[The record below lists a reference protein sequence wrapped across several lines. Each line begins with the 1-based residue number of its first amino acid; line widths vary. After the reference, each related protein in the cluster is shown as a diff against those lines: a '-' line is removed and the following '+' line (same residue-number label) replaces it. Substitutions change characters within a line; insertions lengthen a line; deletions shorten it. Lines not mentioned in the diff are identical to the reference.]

1 MPAPSE
7 CPGGRAGRPR
17 GARSGPARPACDPRA
32 VDRLFVPDPDDG
44 APTGAGRPA
53 VPADAPLA
61 ARMRPRVVEDVVGQ
75 EDLLGPG
82 RPLRAAIDARMPH
95 AMLLHGPPGSGKTTL
110 ARIVADA
117 AGAAVEALQAVD
129 AGKAEVRA
137 ALARAQE
144 RRDATGTPT
153 VLFIDEIHRFNRTQQ
168 DALLP
173 AVEEGLVTLICATT
187 EPAWAAVSPALRS
200 RLRIYRLRAL
210 DQADVLVLLRRA
222 VERQMFDR
230 PASPGDAGGAA
241 PVGAPGGAPDDER
254 TPGDRPQVTAD
265 DDALELLASR
275 SAGDARTA
283 LGALEAAVALARTAT
298 ATMTGDADGP
308 ATGQGASSGA
318 GARPRAVVPVR
329 VTVRNAGAALD
340 RATVTA
346 GPDQPHDLL
355 SAYIKSIRGSDP
367 DAAVYYLAGMLTA
380 GEDPRTVARRLIVS
394 ASEDVGLADPQCLP
408 LAIAAAEVVDRV
420 GMPECRIALSHVTV
434 RMALA
439 AKSSASYRAI
449 DDAMAHIEEHGVTP
463 PPPYLR
469 GKISDGAA
477 PGSYDYPHTNP
488 GGVSDQELM
497 PEGLEDTRFLRP
509 FAHETTLLGR
519 LAASRTARGRQ
530 P

>member
-1 MPAPSE
+1 M
-7 CPGGRAGRPR
+7 
-17 GARSGPARPACDPRA
+17 
-32 VDRLFVPDPDDG
+32 DRLFVPDPDDG
-44 APTGAGRPA
+44 AATGAGRPA
-53 VPADAPLA
+53 VPDDAPLA

-137 ALARAQE
+137 ALVRAQE
-144 RRDATGTPT
+144 RRAATGTPT

-173 AVEEGLVTLICATT
+173 AVEEGLVTLIAATT

-210 DQADVLVLLRRA
+210 DQDDVLVLLRRA
-222 VERQMFDR
+222 IERRMFDR
-230 PASPGDAGGAA
+230 RVPGAA
-241 PVGAPGGAPDDER
+241 DPGATPDDASHATATSVPPATDAPD
-254 TPGDRPQVTAD
+254 PLQVTAD

-283 LGALEAAVALARTAT
+283 LGALDAAVALARTGT
-298 ATMTGDADGP
+298 ATMTGDTGRDESAD
-308 ATGQGASSGA
+308 T
-318 GARPRAVVPVR
+318 PRAVVPVR
-329 VTVRNAGAALD
+329 VTSRNAGAALD

-380 GEDPRTVARRLIVS
+380 GEDPRTVARRLVVS
-394 ASEDVGLADPQCLP
+394 ASEDIGLADPQCLP

-420 GMPECRIALSHVTV
+420 GMPECRIALSHVTI
-434 RMALA
+434 RLALA
-439 AKSSASYRAI
+439 GKSSAAYRAI
-449 DDAMAHIEEHGVTP
+449 GDAMAHIEEHGVTP

-469 GKISDGAA
+469 GKISDGAD

-497 PEGLEDTRFLRP
+497 PEGLEDVRFLQP
-509 FAHETTLLGR
+509 APHETVLQGR
-519 LAASRTARGRQ
+519 VAAARTARGRT

>member
-1 MPAPSE
+1 M
-7 CPGGRAGRPR
+7 
-17 GARSGPARPACDPRA
+17 
-32 VDRLFVPDPDDG
+32 DRLFVPDPDDG
-44 APTGAGRPA
+44 APAGRAA
-53 VPADAPLA
+53 VPPDAPLA
-61 ARMRPRVVEDVVGQ
+61 ARMRPRTVEDVVGQ
-75 EDLLGPG
+75 EDLLGEG

-137 ALARAQE
+137 ALTRAQE
-144 RRDATGTPT
+144 RRDANGTPT

-173 AVEEGLVTLICATT
+173 AVEEGLVTLIAATT

-200 RLRIYRLRAL
+200 RMRIYRLRAL
-210 DQADVLVLLRRA
+210 DGDDVLVLLRRA
-222 VERQMFDR
+222 IDRRMFDR
-230 PASPGDAGGAA
+230 PAGPGTAGAAGTPEPAGDDDPAATDDPGDEH
-241 PVGAPGGAPDDER
+241 P
-254 TPGDRPQVTAD
+254 PQVTAD

-275 SAGDARTA
+275 SGGDARTA
-283 LGALEAAVALARTAT
+283 LGALEAAVALARTGT
-298 ATMTGDADGP
+298 ATMTGDAGE
-308 ATGQGASSGA
+308 ALG
-318 GARPRAVVPVR
+318 RAVPVR
-329 VTVRNAGAALD
+329 VSARNAGAALD

-380 GEDPRTVARRLIVS
+380 GEDPRTVARRLVVS
-394 ASEDVGLADPQCLP
+394 ASEDIGLADPQCLP

-420 GMPECRIALSHVTV
+420 GMPECRIALSHATI
-434 RMALA
+434 RLALA
-439 AKSSASYRAI
+439 GKSSAAYRAI
-449 DDAMAHIEEHGVTP
+449 GDAMAHVEEHGVTP

-469 GKISDGAA
+469 GKLSEGAD
-477 PGSYDYPHTNP
+477 PGAYDYPHTNP
-488 GGVSDQELM
+488 GGVSDQELL
-497 PEGLEDTRFLRP
+497 PEGLEDVRFVRP
-509 FAHETTLLGR
+509 APHETVLRDR
-519 LAASRTARGRQ
+519 LSAARTARGRT

>member
-1 MPAPSE
+1 
-7 CPGGRAGRPR
+7 
-17 GARSGPARPACDPRA
+17 
-32 VDRLFVPDPDDG
+32 VDRLVVPDPDDG
-44 APTGAGRPA
+44 APAGRAAP
-53 VPADAPLA
+53 PSDAPLA
-61 ARMRPRVVEDVVGQ
+61 ARMRPRTAEDVVGQ

-173 AVEEGLVTLICATT
+173 AVEEGLVTLIAATT

-210 DQADVLVLLRRA
+210 DTEDVLVLLRRA
-222 VERQMFDR
+222 VERRMFDR
-230 PASPGDAGGAA
+230 ATPDGEESP
-241 PVGAPGGAPDDER
+241 
-254 TPGDRPQVTAD
+254 PQVSAD
-265 DDALELLASR
+265 EDALELLASR

-283 LGALEAAVALARTAT
+283 LGALEAAVALARTGT
-298 ATMTGDADGP
+298 ATMTGDVDPGSPGAP
-308 ATGQGASSGA
+308 ATGPAAA
-318 GARPRAVVPVR
+318 GEGTAGSPRPRAIVPVR
-329 VTVRNAGAALD
+329 VTSRNAGAALD

-380 GEDPRTVARRLIVS
+380 GEDPRTVARRLVVS
-394 ASEDVGLADPQCLP
+394 ASEDIGLADPQCLP

-420 GMPECRIALSHVTV
+420 GMPECRIALSHATV
-434 RMALA
+434 RLALA
-439 AKSSASYRAI
+439 GKSSAAYRAI
-449 DDAMAHIEEHGVTP
+449 NDAMAHIEEHGVTP

-469 GKISDGAA
+469 GKISDGAE

-497 PEGLEDTRFLRP
+497 PEGLEDTRFLVP
-509 FAHETTLLGR
+509 AAHETVLQGR
-519 LAASRTARGRQ
+519 IAAARTARGRT

>member
-1 MPAPSE
+1 
-7 CPGGRAGRPR
+7 
-17 GARSGPARPACDPRA
+17 

-44 APTGAGRPA
+44 APPRGGRTV

-173 AVEEGLVTLICATT
+173 AVEEGLVTLIAATT

-210 DQADVLVLLRRA
+210 DTDDVLVLLRRA
-222 VERQMFDR
+222 VERRMFDR
-230 PASPGDAGGAA
+230 PAPAGAPAKTGAAGGAPEDAAPTPPQVATDDAAPAPPEVTTGGAA
-241 PVGAPGGAPDDER
+241 PAA
-254 TPGDRPQVTAD
+254 PQVTAD

-283 LGALEAAVALARTAT
+283 LGALEAAVALARTGT
-298 ATMTGDADGP
+298 ATMTGDAGRDPSAGGP
-308 ATGQGASSGA
+308 
-318 GARPRAVVPVR
+318 VVPVR
-329 VTVRNAGAALD
+329 VTARNAGAALD

-380 GEDPRTVARRLIVS
+380 GEDPRTVARRLVVS
-394 ASEDVGLADPQCLP
+394 ASEDIGLADPQCLP
-408 LAIAAAEVVDRV
+408 LAIAAAEVVDRI
-420 GMPECRIALSHVTV
+420 GMPECRIALSHVTI
-434 RMALA
+434 RLALA
-439 AKSSASYRAI
+439 AKSSAAYRAI
-449 DDAMAHIEEHGVTP
+449 GDAMGHIEEHGVTAP
-463 PPPYLR
+463 PPWLR
-469 GKISDGAA
+469 GKISEGAD
-477 PGSYDYPHTNP
+477 PGAYDYPHTNP

-497 PEGLEDTRFLRP
+497 PEGLEDVRFLRP
-509 FAHETTLLGR
+509 APHEAVLR
-519 LAASRTARGRQ
+519 DRVAAARTARGRT

>member
-1 MPAPSE
+1 M
-7 CPGGRAGRPR
+7 
-17 GARSGPARPACDPRA
+17 
-32 VDRLFVPDPDDG
+32 DRLFVPDPDDG
-44 APTGAGRPA
+44 TTPGVRGATVA
-53 VPADAPLA
+53 ADAPLA
-61 ARMRPRVVEDVVGQ
+61 ARMRPRTVDDVVGQ

-137 ALARAQE
+137 ALTRARE
-144 RRDATGTPT
+144 RRDASGAPT

-173 AVEEGLVTLICATT
+173 AVEEGLVTLVCATT

-210 DQADVLVLLRRA
+210 DEADVLVLLRRA
-222 VERQMFDR
+222 VERRMFDR
-230 PASPGDAGGAA
+230 PTEADGGAA
-241 PVGAPGGAPDDER
+241 GRAGAAGSGGGAAIEGEASADETAGPGP
-254 TPGDRPQVTAD
+254 TPPQVAAD
-265 DDALELLASR
+265 DDALELIASR

-298 ATMTGDADGP
+298 ATMTGDVGGDEP
-308 ATGQGASSGA
+308 AA
-318 GARPRAVVPVR
+318 PRLDLAVR
-329 VTVRNAGAALD
+329 VSARNAGAALD

-420 GMPECRIALSHVTV
+420 GMPECRIALSHVTI
-434 RMALA
+434 RLALA

-449 DDAMAHIEEHGVTP
+449 DDAMAHVEEHGVTP

-469 GKISDGAA
+469 GRISEGAA

-488 GGVSDQELM
+488 GGVSGQELM
-497 PEGLEDTRFLRP
+497 PEGLEDVRFLQP
-509 FAHETTLLGR
+509 FAHETTLANR
-519 LAASRTARGRQ
+519 LAASRAARGRT

>member
-1 MPAPSE
+1 
-7 CPGGRAGRPR
+7 
-17 GARSGPARPACDPRA
+17 
-32 VDRLFVPDPDDG
+32 
-44 APTGAGRPA
+44 
-53 VPADAPLA
+53 
-61 ARMRPRVVEDVVGQ
+61 MRPRVVEDVVGQ

-137 ALARAQE
+137 ALSRAQE
-144 RRDATGTPT
+144 RRDANGTPT

-173 AVEEGLVTLICATT
+173 AVEEGLVTLIAATT
-187 EPAWAAVSPALRS
+187 EPAWAAISPALRS

-210 DQADVLVLLRRA
+210 DTDDVLALLRRA
-222 VERQMFDR
+222 VERRMFDR
-230 PASPGDAGGAA
+230 PSGSDAADG
-241 PVGAPGGAPDDER
+241 P
-254 TPGDRPQVTAD
+254 PQVTAD

-283 LGALEAAVALARTAT
+283 LGALEAAVALARTGT
-298 ATMTGDADGP
+298 ATMTGDAGRDDGA
-308 ATGQGASSGA
+308 AT
-318 GARPRAVVPVR
+318 AVVPVR
-329 VTVRNAGAALD
+329 VSSRNAGAALD

-380 GEDPRTVARRLIVS
+380 GEDPRTVARRLVVS
-394 ASEDVGLADPQCLP
+394 ASEDIGLADPQCLP

-420 GMPECRIALSHVTV
+420 GMPECRIALSHATI
-434 RMALA
+434 RLALA
-439 AKSSASYRAI
+439 GKSSAAYRAI
-449 DDAMAHIEEHGVTP
+449 GDAMAHIEEHGVTP

-469 GKISDGAA
+469 GKVSDGADPSA
-477 PGSYDYPHTNP
+477 YDYPHTNP
-488 GGVSDQELM
+488 GGVSDQELL
-497 PEGLEDTRFLRP
+497 PEGLESTRFLRP
-509 FAHETTLLGR
+509 APHEKVLLDR
-519 LAASRTARGRQ
+519 VAAARTARGRT

>member
-1 MPAPSE
+1 M
-7 CPGGRAGRPR
+7 
-17 GARSGPARPACDPRA
+17 
-32 VDRLFVPDPDDG
+32 DRLFVPDPDDG
-44 APTGAGRPA
+44 APAGRAA
-53 VPADAPLA
+53 VPVDAPLA

-137 ALARAQE
+137 ALGRAQE
-144 RRDATGTPT
+144 RRDANGTPT

-210 DQADVLVLLRRA
+210 DTEDVLVLLRRA
-222 VERQMFDR
+222 VERRMFDR
-230 PASPGDAGGAA
+230 SGGGPGSTGDAPSVDATGATSA
-241 PVGAPGGAPDDER
+241 
-254 TPGDRPQVTAD
+254 TPTAD
-265 DDALELLASR
+265 VADAPEDTSPATPPEVSADEDALELLASR

-283 LGALEAAVALARTAT
+283 LGALEAAVALARTGT
-298 ATMTGDADGP
+298 ATMTGDAGRDDT
-308 ATGQGASSGA
+308 AA
-318 GARPRAVVPVR
+318 PRAVVPVR
-329 VTVRNAGAALD
+329 VTSRNAGAALD

-380 GEDPRTVARRLIVS
+380 GEDPRTVARRLVVS
-394 ASEDVGLADPQCLP
+394 ASEDIGLADPQCLP

-420 GMPECRIALSHVTV
+420 GMPECRIALSHATI
-434 RMALA
+434 RLALA
-439 AKSSASYRAI
+439 GKSSAAYRAI
-449 DDAMAHIEEHGVTP
+449 GDAMAHIEEHGVSA

-469 GKISDGAA
+469 GKISDGAD
-477 PGSYDYPHTNP
+477 PGAYDYPHTNP

-497 PEGLEDTRFLRP
+497 PEGLEDVRFLQPAR
-509 FAHETTLLGR
+509 HETVLLGR
-519 LAASRTARGRQ
+519 VAAAREARGRK

>member
-1 MPAPSE
+1 
-7 CPGGRAGRPR
+7 
-17 GARSGPARPACDPRA
+17 
-32 VDRLFVPDPDDG
+32 
-44 APTGAGRPA
+44 
-53 VPADAPLA
+53 
-61 ARMRPRVVEDVVGQ
+61 MRPRVVEDVVGQ

-117 AGAAVEALQAVD
+117 AGAAVERLQAVD
-129 AGKAEVRA
+129 SGKAEVRS

-210 DQADVLVLLRRA
+210 ETDDVLVLLRRA
-222 VERQMFDR
+222 VERRMFDR
-230 PASPGDAGGAA
+230 PAAGAVAAAGGDGAGGSADADDASPA
-241 PVGAPGGAPDDER
+241 P
-254 TPGDRPQVTAD
+254 PQVTAD

-308 ATGQGASSGA
+308 ATRDAVPSGDPA
-318 GARPRAVVPVR
+318 DGTSAEGARPRAVVPVR
-329 VTVRNAGAALD
+329 VTARNAGAALD

-449 DDAMAHIEEHGVTP
+449 NDAMAHIEEHGVTP

-469 GKISDGAA
+469 GKISEGAE
-477 PGSYDYPHTNP
+477 PGTYDYPHTNP

-497 PEGLEDTRFLRP
+497 PAGLEDTRFLQP

-519 LAASRTARGRQ
+519 LAASRTARGRK

>member
-1 MPAPSE
+1 
-7 CPGGRAGRPR
+7 
-17 GARSGPARPACDPRA
+17 

-44 APTGAGRPA
+44 APAGRPA
-53 VPADAPLA
+53 VPSDAPLA
-61 ARMRPRVVEDVVGQ
+61 ARMRPRTVEDVVGQ

-137 ALARAQE
+137 ALTRAQE
-144 RRDATGTPT
+144 RRDASGTPT

-173 AVEEGLVTLICATT
+173 AVEEGLVTLIAATT

-200 RLRIYRLRAL
+200 RMRIYRLRAL
-210 DQADVLVLLRRA
+210 DEDDVLVLLRRA
-222 VERQMFDR
+222 IERRMFDR
-230 PASPGDAGGAA
+230 PSADDVAGAGDATD
-241 PVGAPGGAPDDER
+241 P
-254 TPGDRPQVTAD
+254 PQVTAD

-275 SAGDARTA
+275 SGGDARTA
-283 LGALEAAVALARTAT
+283 LGALEAAVALARTGT
-298 ATMTGDADGP
+298 ATMTGDAG
-308 ATGQGASSGA
+308 SGEAA
-318 GARPRAVVPVR
+318 GRAVPVR
-329 VTVRNAGAALD
+329 VSARNAGAALD

-380 GEDPRTVARRLIVS
+380 GEDPRTVARRLVVS
-394 ASEDVGLADPQCLP
+394 ASEDIGLADPQCLP

-420 GMPECRIALSHVTV
+420 GMPECRIALSHATI
-434 RMALA
+434 RLALA
-439 AKSSASYRAI
+439 GKSSAAYRAI
-449 DDAMAHIEEHGVTP
+449 GDAMAHVEEHGVTP

-469 GKISDGAA
+469 GKLSEGAD
-477 PGSYDYPHTNP
+477 PGAYDYPHTNP
-488 GGVSDQELM
+488 GGVSDQELL
-497 PEGLEDTRFLRP
+497 PEGLEDVRFVRPAPHATVLRD
-509 FAHETTLLGR
+509 R
-519 LAASRTARGRQ
+519 LAAARTARGRT

>member
-1 MPAPSE
+1 
-7 CPGGRAGRPR
+7 
-17 GARSGPARPACDPRA
+17 

-44 APTGAGRPA
+44 APSRGARAA

-173 AVEEGLVTLICATT
+173 AVEEGLVTLIAATT

-210 DQADVLVLLRRA
+210 DTDDVLVLLRRA
-222 VERQMFDR
+222 VERRMFDR
-230 PASPGDAGGAA
+230 PVA
-241 PVGAPGGAPDDER
+241 GAPEAGAPDPTAGSSSPAPAPD
-254 TPGDRPQVTAD
+254 PSAGPSSPDPSPPQVTAD

-283 LGALEAAVALARTAT
+283 LGALEAAVALARTGT
-298 ATMTGDADGP
+298 ATMTGDAGRDPSAGGP
-308 ATGQGASSGA
+308 
-318 GARPRAVVPVR
+318 VVPVR
-329 VTVRNAGAALD
+329 VTGRNAGAALD

-380 GEDPRTVARRLIVS
+380 GEDPRTVARRLVVS
-394 ASEDVGLADPQCLP
+394 ASEDIGLADPQCLP
-408 LAIAAAEVVDRV
+408 LAIAAAEVVDRI
-420 GMPECRIALSHVTV
+420 GMPECRIALSHVTI
-434 RMALA
+434 RLALA
-439 AKSSASYRAI
+439 AKSSAAYRAI
-449 DDAMAHIEEHGVTP
+449 GDAMGHIEEHGVSAP
-463 PPPYLR
+463 PPWLR
-469 GKISDGAA
+469 GKISEGAD
-477 PGSYDYPHTNP
+477 PGAYDYPHTNP

-497 PEGLEDTRFLRP
+497 PEGLEDVRFLRP
-509 FAHETTLLGR
+509 APHEAVLR
-519 LAASRTARGRQ
+519 DRVAAARTARGRT

>member
-1 MPAPSE
+1 M
-7 CPGGRAGRPR
+7 
-17 GARSGPARPACDPRA
+17 
-32 VDRLFVPDPDDG
+32 DRLFVPDPDDG
-44 APTGAGRPA
+44 QAPGPGRAPA

-82 RPLRAAIDARMPH
+82 RPLRAAIGARMPH

-137 ALARAQE
+137 ALNRAQE

-187 EPAWAAVSPALRS
+187 EPAWAAISPALRS

-210 DQADVLVLLRRA
+210 DEADVLVLLRRA
-222 VERQMFDR
+222 VERRMFDR
-230 PASPGDAGGAA
+230 SRSDAEDA
-241 PVGAPGGAPDDER
+241 P
-254 TPGDRPQVTAD
+254 PQVAAD
-265 DDALELLASR
+265 DDALELIASR

-298 ATMTGDADGP
+298 ATMTGDADAARGATDAPSP
-308 ATGQGASSGA
+308 AESPADEP
-318 GARPRAVVPVR
+318 ARRVVPVR
-329 VTVRNAGAALD
+329 VTARNAGAALD

-449 DDAMAHIEEHGVTP
+449 NDAMAHVEEHGVTP

-469 GKISDGAA
+469 GKISEGAA
-477 PGSYDYPHTNP
+477 PGQYDYPHTNP

-497 PEGLEDTRFLRP
+497 PEGLEDTRFLQP
-509 FAHETTLLGR
+509 FAHETTLLNR
-519 LAASRTARGRQ
+519 LAASRTARGRT

>member
-1 MPAPSE
+1 M
-7 CPGGRAGRPR
+7 
-17 GARSGPARPACDPRA
+17 
-32 VDRLFVPDPDDG
+32 DRLFAPDPDDG
-44 APTGAGRPA
+44 APPRAGRAA

-61 ARMRPRVVEDVVGQ
+61 ARMRPRTAEDVVGQ

-173 AVEEGLVTLICATT
+173 AVEEGLVTLIAATT

-210 DQADVLVLLRRA
+210 DTDDVLVLLRRA
-222 VERQMFDR
+222 VERRMFDR
-230 PASPGDAGGAA
+230 PGGGGPPRGVSGDPSPAGDGDDAAGAEPSADPAASTPPG
-241 PVGAPGGAPDDER
+241 
-254 TPGDRPQVTAD
+254 VTAD

-275 SAGDARTA
+275 STGDARTA
-283 LGALEAAVALARTAT
+283 LGALEAAVALARTGT
-298 ATMTGDADGP
+298 ATMTGDAGRDPDGDP
-308 ATGQGASSGA
+308 ARA
-318 GARPRAVVPVR
+318 AVVPVR
-329 VTVRNAGAALD
+329 VTARNAGAALD

-355 SAYIKSIRGSDP
+355 SAYIKAIRGSDP

-380 GEDPRTVARRLIVS
+380 GEDPRTVARRLVVS
-394 ASEDVGLADPQCLP
+394 ASEDIGLADPQCLP
-408 LAIAAAEVVDRV
+408 LAIAAAEVVDRI
-420 GMPECRIALSHVTV
+420 GMPECRIALAHATI
-434 RMALA
+434 RLALA
-439 AKSSASYRAI
+439 GKSSAAYRAI
-449 DDAMAHIEEHGVTP
+449 GDAMGHIEEHGVAA

-469 GKISDGAA
+469 GKVSEGAD

-497 PEGLEDTRFLRP
+497 PAGLEDVRFLRP
-509 FAHETTLLGR
+509 APHETVLQGR
-519 LAASRTARGRQ
+519 VAAARTARGRT